1 MKTGEPGSAVAAI
14 FPDVVARVTGSKL
27 EAHTWR
33 PGGWAEKGMYG
44 GLPHSSGVSA
54 PVLFESAA
62 FSVSDILLTASQ
74 AYSIKLSLLYQVILP
89 TIQIKILRLREIK

>member
-1 MKTGEPGSAVAAI
+1 MEDFLTAQESQPKADGA
-14 FPDVVARVTGSKL
+14 L
-27 EAHTWR
+27 
-33 PGGWAEKGMYG
+33 
-44 GLPHSSGVSA
+44 
-54 PVLFESAA
+54 VLFESAA